1 MAPTPDTMMPAPE
14 SPRNAQRI
22 ALRAL
27 QAVALLLA
35 GTAPAVAET
44 LGHTMTGVW
53 IPATALGLTL
63 ITAAGG
69 NRK

>member
-1 MAPTPDTMMPAPE
+1 MRTIEVA
-14 SPRNAQRI
+14 
-22 ALRAL
+22 
-27 QAVALLLA
+27 ALLLGA
-35 GTAPAVAET
+35 TPPAVADT
-44 LGHTMTGVW
+44 LGHAMTGVW